1 MDITTKT
8 LEELQALK
16 LQMEASAFRSRN
28 EYEQS
33 MQNIQVLSSEIEKR
47 TVPITEKKK

>member
-8 LEELQALK
+8 IEELQAIK

-47 TVPITEKKK
+47 AVTEKKK